1 MGGSRG
7 VGQGTGGPH
16 PTPCK
21 ITGGYSFFLRST
33 GTDHPREAIGP
44 QGSNCISRDSHTPIC
59 KIHID
64 DLKKLIRAQS
74 PVLETRIST
83 WNVACPY
90 MLSNLFTSQSP
101 VLEPRMERG
110 NPYMFSQTGSGDWR
124 FNIFYHVTLFK
135 KTCLLLLFLFF
146 CLCLVA
152 FPHNAIR
159 AMPG

>member
-7 VGQGTGGPH
+7 VGQGAGGPH

-21 ITGGYSFFLRST
+21 ITGGYSFFLRNT
-33 GTDHPREAIGP
+33 GTDPLEKQLD
-44 QGSNCISRDSHTPIC
+44 QGSNCFSRDSHTPIC

-74 PVLETRIST
+74 PVLVTRIST

-110 NPYMFSQTGSGDWR
+110 NPYMFSKTGSGDWR

-135 KTCLLLLFLFF
+135 KTCLLLRFGVFV
-146 CLCLVA
+146 CV
-152 FPHNAIR
+152 
-159 AMPG
+159 